1 MPRDREAAF
10 ERYRRNH
17 EVQSGCLLK
26 KTAYF
31 IENHESSVIIGVNRT
46 GEEIPAVLVFSDKE
60 GADEILLYVHINSD
74 FLVQDY
80 FTWKNITFFA
90 YEKVEVVKE
99 VEYIKYKA
107 LQCNVLVNDS
117 FWAYFRSTLRSA
129 RDDTLSGRTEISTL
143 IPLLIAPRNPE
154 LKIGGQLTFN
164 NQVWDI
170 EDGDIFTITG
180 IGYYY
185 LSRGI
190 NSVDPEEEWEPEQ
203 PIPDNLYYV
212 GEEVKLDTE
221 LGYCKGETEEDNTGY
236 KLKERSMSYVIIL
249 PLKEGTLKVNTLQQG
264 DVVTHTLLVKENV

>member
-1 MPRDREAAF
+1 MPRNREPAY
-10 ERYRRNH
+10 ERFRRNYD
-17 EVQSGCLLK
+17 VQSDCLLR

-46 GEEIPAVLVFSDKE
+46 GEEIPAVLIFSDKE
-60 GADEILLYVHINSD
+60 GADEILLYVHMDSD
-74 FLVQDY
+74 FVVQDY
-80 FTWKNITFFA
+80 FTWKDITFFA

-107 LQCNVLVNDS
+107 LQCNVLVNNS

-143 IPLLIAPRNPE
+143 IPLLIAPRNSE
-154 LKIGGQLTFN
+154 LKIGGQVTFN

-190 NSVDPEEEWEPEQ
+190 NPIDPEEEWEPEEE
-203 PIPDNLYYV
+203 IPDNLYYV
-212 GEEVKLDTE
+212 GAEVKLNTE
-221 LGYCKGETEEDNTGY
+221 LGFCEGVTEEDKQLY
-236 KLKERSMSYVIIL
+236 KLKERSMNYVIIL
-249 PLKEGTLKVNTLQQG
+249 PLKEGTLNVNTLIQG
-264 DVVTHTLLVKENV
+264 QVVTHTLLVKENV